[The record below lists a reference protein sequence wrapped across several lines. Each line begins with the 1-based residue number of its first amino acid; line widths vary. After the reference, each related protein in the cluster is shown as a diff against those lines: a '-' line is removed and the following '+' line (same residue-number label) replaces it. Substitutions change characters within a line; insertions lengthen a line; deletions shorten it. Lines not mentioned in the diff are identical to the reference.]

1 MSETPEKPVETRQCD
16 NCKQVKPL
24 TPKHFPRVVGT
35 QHNYQWICRPCKV
48 KVKQQAQ
55 MERMERKAIGTYL
68 SRTVTGGANVPHTAE
83 LLEGIMHYFGGAN
96 GFASLVMKQ
105 YFESPPGS
113 RMRNSLLE
121 MVVKLASKNTEQGGA
136 RKPID
141 LYSEEELEQ
150 EIDKRLRQAVMT
162 YGKVRHIDVQEET
175 QAAIPGKPDSP
186 DSTASGPEH
195 IELPTGR
202 IEELA
207 ERASREASRSL
218 AALQANAEAERV
230 P

>member
-1 MSETPEKPVETRQCD
+1 MSATPKPPDQTRQCE

-24 TPKHFPRVVGT
+24 TAKHFPRVVGT
-35 QHNYQWICRPCKV
+35 QHNFQWLCRPCKI

-55 MERMERKAIGTYL
+55 MERMERNAIGTYL
-68 SRTVTGGANVPHTAE
+68 SRTVSGGSNIPHTAE

-105 YFESPPGS
+105 YFESAPGS

-121 MVVKLASKNTEQGGA
+121 MVVRLASKNTEQGGA
-136 RKPID
+136 KKPID
-141 LYSEEELEQ
+141 LYSEEELEA

-162 YGKVRHIDVQEET
+162 YGGVRHIDVQEEE
-175 QAAIPGKPDSP
+175 P
-186 DSTASGPEH
+186 DSTNTTPNGPEH
-195 IELPTGR
+195 FELPTGR
-202 IEELA
+202 VEELA

-218 AALQANAEAERV
+218 ETLQANREAEGLSPV
-230 P
+230 PVE

>member
-1 MSETPEKPVETRQCD
+1 MSEAPKPPEQTRQCD

-24 TPKHFPRVVGT
+24 TTKHFPRVVGT
-35 QHNYQWICRPCKV
+35 QHNYQWVCRPCKV

-55 MERMERKAIGTYL
+55 MERMERNAIGTYL
-68 SRTVTGGANVPHTAE
+68 SRTVSGGSNIPHTAE

-105 YFESPPGS
+105 YFESAPGS

-121 MVVKLASKNTEQGGA
+121 MVVRLASKNTEQGGA
-136 RKPID
+136 KKPID

-162 YGKVRHIDVQEET
+162 YGGVRHIDVQEE
-175 QAAIPGKPDSP
+175 KS
-186 DSTASGPEH
+186 DSTDAAPNGPDH
-195 IELPTGR
+195 FELPTGR
-202 IEELA
+202 VEELA
-207 ERASREASRSL
+207 ERANREAHRSL
-218 AALQANAEAERV
+218 EALQANREAERV
-230 P
+230 S